1 MKKIAIIS
9 FTVRG
14 SRLAEEITK
23 KLCTEKYMITLAKKY
38 KKAEDSISESLTEW
52 TMHQFQTQDGIIF
65 IGATG
70 IAVRAI
76 APFVKEK
83 VQDPAVLVI
92 DELGKY
98 CIPLLSG
105 HIGGANELAEKVSEK
120 VGAIPVI
127 TTATDLNSKWA
138 VDIFAK
144 KNHLVISD
152 LKQAKDIS
160 SKLLCGDSVSIY
172 IESTCGD
179 VCGRIPKEV
188 CLWKESDCKEAD
200 SPDIAVS
207 FHRKSEWEHTL
218 FLIPKTVTIGIGCK
232 KASEKE
238 KIEKVVLEVLKD
250 SNVFLE
256 SIEKTAS
263 IDLKKEEEGILSFCE
278 KYGLQYETYDVETL
292 SNVSGE
298 FSESSFV
305 REITGVDNVCERSA
319 VCASDGGEL
328 IIRKHAEDGV
338 TIAAAVRKRSIRF
351 E

>member
-9 FTVRG
+9 FTEKG
-14 SRLAEEITK
+14 SCLAEELNK
-23 KLCTEKYMITLAKKY
+23 KLCTEKYEITLAKKY
-38 KKAEDSISESLTEW
+38 KKAEDLVSESLAEW

-65 IGATG
+65 VGAAG

-105 HIGGANELAEKVSEK
+105 HIGGANELAEIVGEK
-120 VGAIPVI
+120 IGAIPVI
-127 TTATDLNSKWA
+127 TTATDLNHKWA

-152 LKQAKDIS
+152 IKRAKEIS
-160 SKLLCGDSVSIY
+160 SKVLLGDVVSIY
-172 IESTCGD
+172 IEKHCGD
-179 VCGRIPKEV
+179 VCGKMPEEV
-188 CLWKESDCKEAD
+188 CLWKESDHKED
-200 SPDIAVS
+200 CCPDIAVS
-207 FHRKSEWEHTL
+207 FHRKPEWEHTL

-232 KASEKE
+232 KATEKE
-238 KIEKVVLEVLKD
+238 QIEKVILGVLKD
-250 SNVFLE
+250 SDIFLE
-256 SIEKTAS
+256 SIEKAAS

-278 KYGLQYETYDVETL
+278 EFGLQYETYDAKTL
-292 SNVSGE
+292 GNVPGE
-298 FSESSFV
+298 FSFSSFV
-305 REITGVDNVCERSA
+305 WEITGVDNVCERSA
-319 VCASDGGEL
+319 VCASGGGEL
-328 IIRKHAEDGV
+328 LICKHAEDGV
-338 TIAAAVRKRSIRF
+338 TVAAAARKRSIRF